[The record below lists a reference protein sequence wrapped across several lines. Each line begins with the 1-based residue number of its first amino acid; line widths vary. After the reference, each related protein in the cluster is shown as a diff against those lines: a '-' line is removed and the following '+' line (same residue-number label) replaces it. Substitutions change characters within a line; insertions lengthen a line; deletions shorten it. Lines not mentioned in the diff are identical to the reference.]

1 MFKIKIVLLL
11 DDVLGIRCMCELFQ
25 VGCTAFSVAALLYMV
40 CEELLVSAHEE
51 DDHVWCVIHC
61 MSAGVRA

>member
-1 MFKIKIVLLL
+1 MTSWESV
-11 DDVLGIRCMCELFQ
+11 VCELFQ